1 MVLTLPEVF
10 TTRQESGVNASGQC
24 EIRLGYWDANIFDKY
39 ICVAGGPKIQL
50 SRGNIHAYA
59 IRGGNEVY
67 GIISAMDAL
76 R

>member
-1 MVLTLPEVF
+1 MLVDSVKSVSVTEMPTFLIST
-10 TTRQESGVNASGQC
+10 SASPVDLKC
-24 EIRLGYWDANIFDKY
+24 
-39 ICVAGGPKIQL
+39 QL

-67 GIISAMDAL
+67 GIISAMDVL

>member
-24 EIRLGYWDANIFDKY
+24 EIRLGYWDANKY
-39 ICVAGGPKIQL
+39 ICVAGGPKMQL
-50 SRGNIHAYA
+50 SRGNNHAYA